1 MIWYFIYD
9 SLKVN
14 LAPMIKFILTAAI
27 VLSFNFPALPQVNTD
42 LFLEGATISSIQAE
56 GNDIWVATYG
66 HGIFKYSKEKN
77 EWTNFSTKNNNLE
90 NDLFYNLAVS
100 KNFVWAG
107 SSEGLFT
114 FDKKR
119 NIWRKRKFAQGGEL
133 GNWIR
138 ALCYDPDQNVLWIG
152 RFKNLT
158 RYDVGRNRFYD
169 HDLTQNNDTKSNN
182 FISIKLDGD
191 SLVWFGTE
199 SGVHVYNKKRKPD
212 DNSAWKY
219 LSNKKNSFNN
229 EGDAVSVSDF
239 LFEGKNIWFGTDQF
253 VTSQHPEFNI
263 GGIYKYNRVLKW
275 DRISR
280 KNGLPADGIYCLE
293 RTGNK
298 IWAGV
303 YQFDKK
309 DKKEYGKGLALIDRV
324 TGEVSTIDLN
334 EIDINTASI
343 LSMYFDGTFLWLGTD
358 EGLFRLRIENPLAQW
373 SAKKEVTKKVGK
385 KE

>member
-77 EWTNFSTKNNNLE
+77 AWTNFSTKNNNLE

-169 HDLTQNNDTKSNN
+169 HDLTQNNDTK
-182 FISIKLDGD
+182 
-191 SLVWFGTE
+191 
-199 SGVHVYNKKRKPD
+199 
-212 DNSAWKY
+212 
-219 LSNKKNSFNN
+219 
-229 EGDAVSVSDF
+229 
-239 LFEGKNIWFGTDQF
+239 
-253 VTSQHPEFNI
+253 
-263 GGIYKYNRVLKW
+263 
-275 DRISR
+275 
-280 KNGLPADGIYCLE
+280 
-293 RTGNK
+293 
-298 IWAGV
+298 
-303 YQFDKK
+303 
-309 DKKEYGKGLALIDRV
+309 
-324 TGEVSTIDLN
+324 
-334 EIDINTASI
+334 
-343 LSMYFDGTFLWLGTD
+343 
-358 EGLFRLRIENPLAQW
+358 
-373 SAKKEVTKKVGK
+373 
-385 KE
+385 